1 MEILVAVIGSS
12 LIGTSLTT
20 IYSDIYLQP
29 YIDIKVTERH
39 NELSLDTVD
48 YYEVLFKNTGQ
59 KYASNSQLN
68 LFFFANITKYLTV
81 IHPGNVTFEESTK
94 SLPDSGQILP
104 SILSASLD
112 KFPKNSIILI
122 YVWVKPWEYNTE
134 QQHLSDAYYISAT
147 YDEGSN
153 HLSSNALQTSYR
165 DNVGKFIPDIKEE
178 SSDFVSLTNIS
189 FVTTAL
195 SVLAFAILFRIRR
208 LKQKKGKKQK
218 NASTMSSL
226 SQKRYDILFLIPII
240 FASSVFIF
248 FIEVYLKDAIFVFF
262 PKGLIDLTNY
272 HTPINMIINFE
283 GDYDMSIFP
292 FLIYGFFGFITIWIT
307 KLLITYTIS
316 KFILKYSLNTDY
328 HISFKIDEGE
338 NKKLFLLCTII
349 SLPIYTLIDY
359 FFSIN
364 ISPYTFLTLMMFIE
378 FIQLSVL
385 FYFLQGQITGDKIIR
400 LSTKLSKI
408 FCSFT
413 GIIYLVICFLI
424 VRQFGETFHFNIF
437 GGNFADLSSIFEFNS
452 GVAGWFIFSFLFFFS
467 IGTILIIWSL
477 FGREKTRSLIFYFAV
492 ASALTIFWLALRI
505 YMPILLITQLN
516 MPILLTTQLNYQ
528 LGYPGLFGLI
538 PLILNLGLF
547 AITFHI
553 LNAIIDYVL
562 IKKNSIILGLQNSK
576 LKKPRILVPILSI
589 VIISV
594 LTPLVLLTSLVEST
608 IQQSA
613 SVNDIMRPSSVA
625 YDSGVFYLTMR
636 NSDCFRPIYP
646 GIADCIRTHSND
658 SIVAMDVDPLFKKL
672 FIITKPAIEV
682 WDVGNPY
689 NITYNYS
696 KPLDFGTIGD
706 FSLLKL
712 RLRYYDNTIFILYD
726 NKIAGFDLKT
736 GNTTHIDLERLV
748 DDFAINPKT
757 KDIFV
762 VTPNGYGV
770 LNGNTGKEMS
780 FTPLQGIPYLIE
792 YNPDTDELYISY
804 RDFKD
809 NRIYIIVIKSDQIIE
824 KFETNG
830 YPLKIGG
837 RNIAETGINSK
848 LMGKCNPPL
857 TVLMYQPN
865 GIAAYS
871 HGSCSYDPAWQNLNF
886 NN

>member
-1 MEILVAVIGSS
+1 MGWKESGLDILTAVIGST

-20 IYSDIYLQP
+20 IYSDVYIQP
-29 YIDIKVTERH
+29 YVDIKVTEKR
-39 NELSLDTVD
+39 NELSPLNTVD

-68 LFFFANITKYLTV
+68 LFFFANITKFLTV
-81 IHPGNVTFEESTK
+81 IHAGNVTFQESAT

-104 SILSASLD
+104 SMLTASLG
-112 KFPKNSIILI
+112 KFPKNSIILV

-134 QQHLSDAYYISAT
+134 QQYLSNAYYISAT

-153 HLSSNALQTSYR
+153 HLSSNSLQTSYR
-165 DNVGKFIPDIKEE
+165 DNVGKFIPYIKED

-189 FVTTAL
+189 FVTMVL
-195 SVLAFAILFRIRR
+195 SVLAFAILFKIRR
-208 LKQKKGKKQK
+208 VKQMMIKKRK
-218 NASTMSSL
+218 SVPPL
-226 SQKRYDILFLIPII
+226 PQKRYDILFLIPII

-248 FIEVYLKDAIFVFF
+248 FIEVYLRDAIFVFL

-272 HTPINMIINFE
+272 YTPINMIIHFE
-283 GDYDMSIFP
+283 GDYDMSMFP

-316 KFILKYSLNTDY
+316 KVILKYSLNTDY

-364 ISPYTFLTLMMFIE
+364 ISPYTFITLMMFIE

-385 FYFLQGQITGDKIIR
+385 FYFLQRQITGDKIIR

-408 FCSFT
+408 FSSFT
-413 GIIYLVICFLI
+413 GITYLVISLFI

-437 GGNFADLSSIFEFNS
+437 GGNLADLSSIFEPNS

-467 IGTILIIWSL
+467 MGIIQIIWSL
-477 FGREKTRSLIFYFAV
+477 FGREKSRSLIFYFAV
-492 ASALTIFWLALRI
+492 GSALTIFWLAARI
-505 YMPILLITQLN
+505 YMPILLSTQLN
-516 MPILLTTQLNYQ
+516 NQ

-553 LNAIIDYVL
+553 LNVIIDYVL
-562 IKKNSIILGLQNSK
+562 IKKNSIILGLQNSR
-576 LKKPRILVPILSI
+576 LKKPRILVAVLSI

-594 LTPLVLLTSLVEST
+594 LTPLVLLTSLVGST
-608 IQQSA
+608 IQQST

-625 YDSGVFYLTMR
+625 YDSGVFYFTMR
-636 NSDCFRPIYP
+636 NSDCFRAIYP
-646 GIADCIRTHSND
+646 GIADCIRTHSSD
-658 SIVAMDVDPLFKKL
+658 SIVLMDADPLFKKL
-672 FIITKPAIEV
+672 FMITKSAFEV
-682 WDVGNPY
+682 WDIGDPH

-696 KPLDFGTIGD
+696 KPLPSDFGTGRI
-706 FSLLKL
+706 FPPPK
-712 RLRYYDNTIFILYD
+712 LRYYDNTIFILYD
-726 NKIAGFDLKT
+726 NKIEGFDLKT
-736 GNTTHIDLERLV
+736 GNTTHIDLERIV

-762 VTPNGYGV
+762 LAPNGYGV

-780 FTPLQGIPYLIE
+780 FTPLQGITYLIE

-837 RNIAETGINSK
+837 RNIAEIGIK
-848 LMGKCNPPL
+848 KFIGECNPPL
-857 TVLMYQPN
+857 TVLMYQPD
-865 GIAAYS
+865 GIAKYS
-871 HGSCSYDPAWQNLNF
+871 YGSCSYQSAWQNLNF